1 MPLRGLWKE
10 TKFWAKSASL
20 GLSFIMLCSGQEA
33 LAYTQCQSKI
43 QMIWAGDGGYL
54 WLHLTNGGSTMIV
67 PNDPNREAVLSLATS
82 ALLASR
88 QVIVRYAADG
98 VDCTSTNRADFVG
111 MYLL

>member
-1 MPLRGLWKE
+1 MHRGSWKE
-10 TKFWAKSASL
+10 MKFWSKAACL
-20 GLSFIMLCSGQEA
+20 GLSIATLCSSPDA
-33 LAYTQCQSKI
+33 LAYTQCQSKV

-98 VDCTSTNRADFVG
+98 VDCSSTNRSDFVG

>member
-1 MPLRGLWKE
+1 MIGRLGTKM
-10 TKFWAKSASL
+10 KFWGKAASFT
-20 GLSFIMLCSGQEA
+20 LSLVMLCSGQQA

-88 QVIVRYAADG
+88 QVIVRYTADG
-98 VDCTSTNRADFVG
+98 VDCTSTNRSDFVG